1 MMARTAP
8 ACVLVSVAVLAGCHS
23 TTAGS
28 PVGSPPS
35 GTEPSFPT
43 SQPTR
48 PTAAPPRTIN
58 PPPPSSPT
66 RAPGSEELTPAN
78 GYVYIETKSG
88 KTRCQLDESEV
99 GCESQF
105 TNSPTMDGMP
115 ANGVRLTA
123 DGTLS
128 WIVGN
133 LGDIPVVTLDYRT
146 YQAVGWTIVAG
157 EDGTRFTNDATR
169 HGMVVATSGVQSF

>member
-1 MMARTAP
+1 MARTAP
-8 ACVLVSVAVLAGCHS
+8 ACVLVSVAILAGCHN
-23 TTAGS
+23 TTSGT

-43 SQPTR
+43 SHPTR
-48 PTAAPPRTIN
+48 PTAAPPSTIN

-66 RAPGSEELTPAN
+66 RAPGGEVLPPAN

-105 TNSPTMDGMP
+105 TNPPSMDGMP
-115 ANGVRLTA
+115 ANGVRITA

-146 YQAVGWTIVAG
+146 YQAVGWTIVAT